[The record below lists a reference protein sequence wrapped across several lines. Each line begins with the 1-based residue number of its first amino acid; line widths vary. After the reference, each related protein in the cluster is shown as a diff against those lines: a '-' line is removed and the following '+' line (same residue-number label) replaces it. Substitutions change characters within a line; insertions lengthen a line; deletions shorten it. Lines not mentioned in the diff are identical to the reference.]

1 MSWELSRAIA
11 ELFVTIFTLILL
23 FSPFFI
29 VVRLVKRNSDRR
41 YELERYK
48 AETERMRAE
57 AEAARAKS
65 DGGNGDGR

>member
-1 MSWELSRAIA
+1 MQSFVLIIFVWVVILAPPILIA
-11 ELFVTIFTLILL
+11 KAF
-23 FSPFFI
+23 
-29 VVRLVKRNSDRR
+29 KRNSDRR

-65 DGGNGDGR
+65 DDGNGDGL

>member
-1 MSWELSRAIA
+1 MEFALQYLLTTAFA
-11 ELFVTIFTLILL
+11 LL
-23 FSPFFI
+23 FLFGPFFI
-29 VVRLVKRNSDRR
+29 VVRLIKRNSDRR